1 MCYCVLDKTGE
12 GREKDRREKAQGRRR
27 KEGGQFG
34 RKGRCM
40 WGQAGVEWAEEE
52 REGDVFIF
60 TLQDLESSFVVWKG
74 GCVLSCL
81 DTAQELWIERPEWEF
96 SGVRLLRE
104 RAPFL
109 W

>member
-1 MCYCVLDKTGE
+1 M
-12 GREKDRREKAQGRRR
+12 QGRRR
-27 KEGGQFG
+27 KEGGQLG
-34 RKGRCM
+34 RKGRCGAG
-40 WGQAGVEWAEEE
+40 WAGQCKEHEEE
-52 REGDVFIF
+52 REGGRCFLIHC

-104 RAPFL
+104 RAPFS